1 MLKKESVLFRGR
13 KEVSAFHYNPL
24 YGMITIELEDG
35 KEKISICD
43 IEEALIKGK
52 KRKELQLES
61 VTVRKK
67 KRGTGSERDFY
78 YNIKLQFCNEFKIL
92 VRGNINIDN
101 SHTAS

>member
-1 MLKKESVLFRGR
+1 MLKKERVLFRGR

-35 KEKISICD
+35 KEKICICD
-43 IEEALIKGK
+43 IKEALIKGK
-52 KRKELQLES
+52 KMKELQLES

-67 KRGTGSERDFY
+67 KRTDSERDFY
-78 YNIKLQFCNEFKIL
+78 YNIKLRFCNEFKIL

-101 SHTAS
+101 SHIAS

>member
-1 MLKKESVLFRGR
+1 MLKKERVLFRGR

-35 KEKISICD
+35 KEKICICD
-43 IEEALIKGK
+43 IKEALIKGK

-67 KRGTGSERDFY
+67 KRTGSERDFY
-78 YNIKLQFCNEFKIL
+78 YNIKLRFCNEFKIL

-101 SHTAS
+101 SHIAS

>member
-35 KEKISICD
+35 KEKICICD
-43 IEEALIKGK
+43 IKEALIKGK
-52 KRKELQLES
+52 TRKELQLES

-67 KRGTGSERDFY
+67 KRTDSERDFY
-78 YNIKLQFCNEFKIL
+78 YNIKLQFCNEFEIL

-101 SHTAS
+101 SHIVS

>member
-1 MLKKESVLFRGR
+1 MLKKERVLFRGR

-35 KEKISICD
+35 KEKICICD
-43 IEEALIKGK
+43 IKEALIKGK
-52 KRKELQLES
+52 KRRKLQLKS

-67 KRGTGSERDFY
+67 KRTGSERDFY
-78 YNIKLQFCNEFKIL
+78 YNIKLQFCNEFEIL

-101 SHTAS
+101 SHIVS

>member
-13 KEVSAFHYNPL
+13 REVSAFHYNPL
-24 YGMITIELEDG
+24 YGMITIELEGG
-35 KEKISICD
+35 KEKIRICD

-52 KRKELQLES
+52 KRRKLQLKS

-67 KRGTGSERDFY
+67 KRTGSERDFY
-78 YNIKLQFCNEFKIL
+78 YNIKLRFCNEFKIL

-101 SHTAS
+101 SHIAS